1 MFPQPAAWHDPDSLR
16 AFARG
21 ALHGIEHGLRAEAEG
36 FDCGGGTVEL
46 LARDALGATV
56 VVVVA
61 SACDRT
67 LVARVAA
74 AHEFLARNP
83 GLVSRILPDRGFDPR
98 LAPRILV
105 LSPGIAAHALEALK
119 RLAIEGL
126 EAFEVESF
134 QLDGASR
141 SAARRIL
148 GHDLPEPPTAGLSAS
163 VAAAW
168 AALGSAFRR
177 LDPTLFVDGDR
188 YARRVLLGGRLLA
201 SYAIDRG
208 SVHGQVPGGAVNL
221 ILDAEDAHAFVD
233 VVIRRYAA
241 WLAGGSEV
249 ARHEPADR
257 ANPVQGTDVEA
268 IRQHLAAAHLTSEG

>member
-1 MFPQPAAWHDPDSLR
+1 MFPQPAAWHDLDSLR

-36 FDCGGGTVEL
+36 FDCGGGTGEL

-61 SACDRT
+61 SAGDRT
-67 LVARVAA
+67 LVGRVAA

-83 GLVSRILPDRGFDPR
+83 GLLSRILPDRGFDPR
-98 LAPRILV
+98 LTPRILV
-105 LSPGIAAHALEALK
+105 LSPGIAGHALEALR

-126 EAFEVESF
+126 EAFEVEGF

-141 SAARRIL
+141 TASRRIL
-148 GHDLPEPPTAGLSAS
+148 GHALPEPCAAGLGAS
-163 VAAAW
+163 LAAAW
-168 AALGSAFRR
+168 TALGSAFSR

-188 YARRVLLGGRLLA
+188 HARRVLLGGRLLA
-201 SYAIDRG
+201 SYAIDGG
-208 SVHGQVPGGAVNL
+208 SIHGQVPGGAVHR
-221 ILDAEDAHAFVD
+221 ILDAEGAHAFVD

-249 ARHEPADR
+249 ARREPGDR
-257 ANPVQGTDVEA
+257 ANPGQGADVEA
-268 IRQHLAAAHLTSEG
+268 IRQHLAAARLTSDG